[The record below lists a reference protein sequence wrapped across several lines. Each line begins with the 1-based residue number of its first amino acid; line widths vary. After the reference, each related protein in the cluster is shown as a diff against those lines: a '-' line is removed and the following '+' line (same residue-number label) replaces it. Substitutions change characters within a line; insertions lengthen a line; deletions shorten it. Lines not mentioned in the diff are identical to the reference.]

1 MMSLTYIDAIRE
13 AQAHAL
19 RDDPRVFIYGQDVG
33 AFGGAFKA
41 TKNLA
46 KEFPGRVLDSPISE
60 DAMVG
65 LAVGAAIEGMRPIIE
80 MQFADFST
88 VGFNQIVNQAATLF
102 WRTNVPC
109 PITVRL
115 PFGGTSG
122 GGPFHSQCIET
133 IYAHYPGLIVLTPA
147 TVEDAYSM
155 LLEAVALDDPVIFCE
170 HKFLYRHLK
179 AEKLPSEALP
189 IGKARIARE
198 GRDLTIVT
206 YSAMVHEA
214 LEAATEL
221 SGEGWEIEI
230 VDLRSVKP
238 LDTDTVMAS
247 VSRTGKLLCVGE
259 AWPWGGVTAEIIAR
273 VASEGYGLLDA
284 PPQRLNAKD
293 TPVPYHP
300 NLWTAH
306 RPTARAVA
314 VAARKLLRIMKI
326 PIIMPQLGESI
337 AEANIINFLVK
348 PGDNVEADQDLIEVE
363 TDKATMTVASPCK
376 GRIEKFTAQLNESY
390 AVGAMLGQIEAT
402 KEEAARLGLDVAP
415 AKNFRNRTAFK
426 IRFKSPQ
433 RARAADR
440 ARFARARERGRR
452 ELSFATAQGAHGRT
466 RFARRR
472 SRGRRG
478 QRRGGTRDRRG
489 F

>member
-1 MMSLTYIDAIRE
+1 MSITYLDAIRE

-46 KEFPGRVLDSPISE
+46 VEFPGRVLDAPISE
-60 DAMVG
+60 DAMIG
-65 LAVGAAIEGMRPIIE
+65 LAVGAAIEGLRPIIE

-102 WRTNVPC
+102 WRTNVSC

-122 GGPFHSQCIET
+122 GGPFHSQCIEA
-133 IYAHYPGLIVLTPA
+133 IYAHYPGLVVLTPA

-155 LLEAVALDDPVIFCE
+155 LIEAVAIDDPVIFCE

-189 IGKARIARE
+189 VGKARIARV
-198 GRDLTIVT
+198 GRDLTIVA

-221 SGEGWEIEI
+221 ATEGWQIEV

-238 LDTDTVMAS
+238 LDTDTVIAS
-247 VSRTGKLLCVGE
+247 VARTGKLLCVGE
-259 AWPWGGVTAEIIAR
+259 AWPWGGVTAEVIAR

-314 VAARKLLRIMKI
+314 TAARKILR
-326 PIIMPQLGESI
+326 Q
-337 AEANIINFLVK
+337 
-348 PGDNVEADQDLIEVE
+348 
-363 TDKATMTVASPCK
+363 
-376 GRIEKFTAQLNESY
+376 
-390 AVGAMLGQIEAT
+390 
-402 KEEAARLGLDVAP
+402 
-415 AKNFRNRTAFK
+415 
-426 IRFKSPQ
+426 
-433 RARAADR
+433 
-440 ARFARARERGRR
+440 
-452 ELSFATAQGAHGRT
+452 
-466 RFARRR
+466 
-472 SRGRRG
+472 
-478 QRRGGTRDRRG
+478 
-489 F
+489 